1 MKTRKINKVIT
12 YTFIIITISLVFY
25 YISSFD
31 DDESINCTSA
41 FSIVNDGEEYSFSVT
56 FFASDG
62 DGLITFTGNSRNTKD
77 DISIRKYI
85 TYVKNKNNIYIF
97 RSSDTNI
104 RSNSTA
110 LPDKFDEILPPF
122 FTGIRKEDRF
132 IIKILKIKHDSWVF
146 MSTNTPYFICENTNS

>member
-1 MKTRKINKVIT
+1 MKTRKINKVIA

-85 TYVKNKNNIYIF
+85 TYV
-97 RSSDTNI
+97 
-104 RSNSTA
+104 
-110 LPDKFDEILPPF
+110 
-122 FTGIRKEDRF
+122 
-132 IIKILKIKHDSWVF
+132 
-146 MSTNTPYFICENTNS
+146 